1 MKAEIE
7 RKDDQELSR
16 EQPSQSVLDHIRRL
30 TSFRE
35 FMIMA
40 IVIAGCLAM
49 WITTPI
55 FMTFGNWSA
64 LLLQVSVECV
74 VAIGMTILL
83 VSGGFDL
90 SVGSTFALAGA
101 VTAMMIVSGLAPW
114 LAILLGLGTGAVIG
128 FFNGFIIAKIGI
140 NPFVTTLAMMSMV
153 RGMLLVITR
162 GRNISGLPE
171 SFRVIGQGNIH
182 GIQNPIWI
190 GLLMVMV
197 GDILLRKSRF
207 FRQNY
212 YLGGNERA
220 ATLSGIRVERLK
232 IFNYSL
238 TGLLAAFAGI
248 LMTARLG
255 AASVTA
261 GTGLELKVISAVI
274 IGGASAQQAGGRLS
288 TWPASP
294 GTTGIQ
300 ASLFTGLQKVRWSR
314 WHVARQLSLRKI
326 ISELTRFRLGPSIR
340 QCSIDSYRNT
350 LRTLKRP
357 ERLSIAFIR
366 EEGSLPSRKLLPCL
380 FFWPARKQQISRRP
394 IFAATA
400 DTPFKVNNLLPEEL

>member
-1 MKAEIE
+1 MKADVEPKNEKDLNRE
-7 RKDDQELSR
+7 RPAPLI
-16 EQPSQSVLDHIRRL
+16 LGLLGRL

-35 FMIMA
+35 FMILA
-40 IVIAGCLAM
+40 IVIAGCIVM

-55 FMTFGNWSA
+55 FMTFANWSA
-64 LLLQVSVECV
+64 LLLQVSVECI

-101 VTAMMIVSGLAPW
+101 VTAMSMVSGLPPIIAC
-114 LAILLGLGTGAVIG
+114 LVGLGAGALIG
-128 FFNGFIIAKIGI
+128 FLNGFIIAKIGI

-171 SFRVIGQGNIH
+171 SFRVLGEGNVS
-182 GIQNPIWI
+182 GVQNPIWI
-190 GLLMVMV
+190 ALLMVLI

-220 ATLSGIRVERLK
+220 AVLSGIKVERLK
-232 IFNYSL
+232 IFNYAF
-238 TGLLAAFAGI
+238 TGVLAAFAGI

-274 IGGASAQQAGGRLS
+274 IGGASLKGGE
-288 TWPASP
+288 
-294 GTTGIQ
+294 GTI
-300 ASLFTGLQKVRWSR
+300 
-314 WHVARQLSLRKI
+314 
-326 ISELTRFRLGPSIR
+326 LGSF
-340 QCSIDSYRNT
+340 
-350 LRTLKRP
+350 L
-357 ERLSIAFIR
+357 
-366 EEGSLPSRKLLPCL
+366 GSLLMGMLVGALTILGVDVYWNSFVIGATLLMAVLIDTIGRYRRK
-380 FFWPARKQQISRRP
+380 
-394 IFAATA
+394 
-400 DTPFKVNNLLPEEL
+400 V

>member
-274 IGGASAQQAGGRLS
+274 IGGASLKGGE
-288 TWPASP
+288 
-294 GTTGIQ
+294 GTVLGSFLGSLLMGILVG
-300 ASLFTGLQKVRWSR
+300 A
-314 WHVARQLSLRKI
+314 
-326 ISELTRFRLGPSIR
+326 LTILGV
-340 QCSIDSYRNT
+340 DVYWNT
-350 LRTLKRP
+350 LVIGATLLLAVLIDTFGRY
-357 ERLSIAFIR
+357 RR
-366 EEGSLPSRKLLPCL
+366 SL
-380 FFWPARKQQISRRP
+380 Q
-394 IFAATA
+394 
-400 DTPFKVNNLLPEEL
+400 

>member
-1 MKAEIE
+1 MKADVEPKNQRDLE
-7 RKDDQELSR
+7 EK
-16 EQPSQSVLDHIRRL
+16 QPAPLILDLFSRL

-35 FMIMA
+35 FMILA
-40 IVIAGCLAM
+40 IVVAGCIAM
-49 WITTPI
+49 WLTTPI
-55 FMTFGNWSA
+55 FMTFANWSA

-90 SVGSTFALAGA
+90 SVGSTFALSGA
-101 VTAMMIVSGLAPW
+101 VTAMTIVAGVHPTIAVV
-114 LAILLGLGTGAVIG
+114 IGLGTGAVIG
-128 FFNGFIIAKIGI
+128 FLNGFIIAKVGI
-140 NPFVTTLAMMSMV
+140 NPFVTTLAMMSIV

-171 SFRVIGQGNIH
+171 SFRVLGQGSLF

-190 GLLMVMV
+190 ALLMVLV

-220 ATLSGIRVERLK
+220 AVLSGIKVERLK
-232 IFNYSL
+232 IFNYAF
-238 TGLLAAFAGI
+238 TGALAAFAGV

-274 IGGASAQQAGGRLS
+274 IGGASLKGGE
-288 TWPASP
+288 
-294 GTTGIQ
+294 GTILGSFLGSLLMGILVG
-300 ASLFTGLQKVRWSR
+300 A
-314 WHVARQLSLRKI
+314 
-326 ISELTRFRLGPSIR
+326 LTILGV
-340 QCSIDSYRNT
+340 DVYWNT
-350 LRTLKRP
+350 LVIGATLLLAVLIDTFGRY
-357 ERLSIAFIR
+357 R
-366 EEGSLPSRKLLPCL
+366 RK
-380 FFWPARKQQISRRP
+380 
-394 IFAATA
+394 
-400 DTPFKVNNLLPEEL
+400 V

>member
-1 MKAEIE
+1 MKADIE
-7 RKDDQELSR
+7 PKNERDLEQEKPAPLG
-16 EQPSQSVLDHIRRL
+16 LDLFRRL

-35 FMIMA
+35 FMILA
-40 IVIAGCLAM
+40 IVVAGCMVM
-49 WITTPI
+49 WVITPI

-101 VTAMMIVSGLAPW
+101 VTAMTIVSGVPP
-114 LAILLGLGTGAVIG
+114 AIAFFIGLGTGAAIG
-128 FFNGFIIAKIGI
+128 FLNGFIIAKIGI
-140 NPFVTTLAMMSMV
+140 NPFVTTLAMMSIV
-153 RGMLLVITR
+153 RGLLLVITR

-171 SFRVIGQGNIH
+171 SFRVLGQGKIY
-182 GIQNPIWI
+182 GVQNPIWI
-190 GLLMVMV
+190 ALLMVLI

-220 ATLSGIRVERLK
+220 AVLSGIKVDRLK
-232 IFNYSL
+232 IFNYAL
-238 TGLLAAFAGI
+238 TGALAAFAGI

-274 IGGASAQQAGGRLS
+274 IGGASLKGGE
-288 TWPASP
+288 
-294 GTTGIQ
+294 GTILGSFLGSLLMGILVG
-300 ASLFTGLQKVRWSR
+300 A
-314 WHVARQLSLRKI
+314 
-326 ISELTRFRLGPSIR
+326 LTILGV
-340 QCSIDSYRNT
+340 DVYWNT
-350 LRTLKRP
+350 LVIGATLLLAVLIDTFGRY
-357 ERLSIAFIR
+357 R
-366 EEGSLPSRKLLPCL
+366 RKV
-380 FFWPARKQQISRRP
+380 Q
-394 IFAATA
+394 
-400 DTPFKVNNLLPEEL
+400 

>member
-1 MKAEIE
+1 MKTDVEPKGAPTL
-7 RKDDQELSR
+7 QSQ
-16 EQPSQSVLDHIRRL
+16 QPSQSMLEHLKRL

-35 FMIMA
+35 FMILA

-49 WITTPI
+49 SITTPI

-64 LLLQVSVECV
+64 LLLQVSIECI

-90 SVGSTFALAGA
+90 SVGSTFAFAGA
-101 VTAMMIVSGLAPW
+101 MTAMTMSSGAPPWAALLVGLAS
-114 LAILLGLGTGAVIG
+114 GAVIG
-128 FFNGFIIAKIGI
+128 FCNGFIIAKIGI

-171 SFRVIGQGNIH
+171 SFRVIGQGNVH
-182 GIQNPIWI
+182 GVQNPIWI
-190 GLLMVMV
+190 ALLMVLI

-220 ATLSGIRVERLK
+220 AMLSGIRIDRLK

-248 LMTARLG
+248 IMTARLG

-274 IGGASAQQAGGRLS
+274 IGGASLKGGE
-288 TWPASP
+288 
-294 GTTGIQ
+294 GTI
-300 ASLFTGLQKVRWSR
+300 
-314 WHVARQLSLRKI
+314 
-326 ISELTRFRLGPSIR
+326 LGSF
-340 QCSIDSYRNT
+340 
-350 LRTLKRP
+350 L
-357 ERLSIAFIR
+357 
-366 EEGSLPSRKLLPCL
+366 GSLLMGILVGALTILGVDVYWNTFVIGATLLLAVLIDTFGRSRRKLP
-380 FFWPARKQQISRRP
+380 
-394 IFAATA
+394 
-400 DTPFKVNNLLPEEL
+400 

>member
-1 MKAEIE
+1 MKTEAEPKSE
-7 RKDDQELSR
+7 RAPR
-16 EQPSQSVLDHIRRL
+16 WQPPPQSLLDHLRRL

-35 FMIMA
+35 FMILA
-40 IVIAGCLAM
+40 IVIAGCLVM

-64 LLLQVSVECV
+64 LLLQVSVECI

-101 VTAMMIVSGLAPW
+101 VTAMAMSAGLAPW
-114 LAILLGLGTGAVIG
+114 AALSVGLTAGALIG
-128 FFNGFIIAKIGI
+128 FCNGFIIAIVGI

-171 SFRVIGQGNIH
+171 SFRAIGQGNVH
-182 GIQNPIWI
+182 GVQNPIWI
-190 GLLMVMV
+190 ALLMVLI
-197 GDILLRKSRF
+197 GDTFLRKSRF

-220 ATLSGIRVERLK
+220 AMLSGIRIDRLK
-232 IFNYSL
+232 IFNYAL

-248 LMTARLG
+248 IMTARLG

-274 IGGASAQQAGGRLS
+274 IGGASLKGGE
-288 TWPASP
+288 
-294 GTTGIQ
+294 GTI
-300 ASLFTGLQKVRWSR
+300 
-314 WHVARQLSLRKI
+314 
-326 ISELTRFRLGPSIR
+326 LGSF
-340 QCSIDSYRNT
+340 
-350 LRTLKRP
+350 L
-357 ERLSIAFIR
+357 
-366 EEGSLPSRKLLPCL
+366 GSLLMGILVGALTILGVDVYWNTFVIGMTLLLAVLIDTLGRHRRKL
-380 FFWPARKQQISRRP
+380 Q
-394 IFAATA
+394 
-400 DTPFKVNNLLPEEL
+400 